1 MVCPDCQL
9 IEMRLER
16 VEDDVFYFKCKKCG
30 KEITKKTEELEEE
43 QLLLNCPKRAYDNK
57 RCKELIVDGLKTGGL
72 YGRQRVNRYRCT

>member
-43 QLLLNCPKRAYDNK
+43 
-57 RCKELIVDGLKTGGL
+57 
-72 YGRQRVNRYRCT
+72 